1 MDLESPPS
9 GRVLSV
15 VRPDDPN
22 GVVDALRAGSAFET
36 FAISSVAELVDEL
49 DDDGRID
56 CVVCEYDVPDGTGVD
71 VLERVLERRPAVP
84 VVLFVEAADGR
95 VPVGAVTDGFASRVV
110 ADGSDAATEALC
122 DAVGTAVADRQRS
135 VTLGRLPP
143 PGWSDDHWKAS
154 VFDQL
159 FENFPLHVF
168 VKDREGR
175 ITHVTDGPVEERLHS
190 SGDAFRGRRDVDGVV
205 PFGEALD
212 SYIDDLRV
220 IDTGEAVVD
229 EEEFFPSSGRWF
241 LTTKIPLRDGG
252 GDVVGLL
259 GITREITE
267 RKGRER
273 QLTALTHLVRHTL
286 RNEVN
291 VVHGWAE
298 RLHSSVDGANRSAAA
313 RILRAAER
321 LQSMIDRQQEIA
333 DVVTDPPAPTTVDA
347 AAVAQ
352 QVLTAAAE
360 RHPSARLESAL
371 PERAPVSAVDSLER
385 ALGELVQN
393 AVIHNSRDAP
403 LVELNVEPDGETVHI
418 RVADDGPPIPEMEV
432 ATLTGERVIDPLTHG
447 TGLGL
452 WIVNWVVRRSNG
464 TLSFTRNGSRGNV
477 VTVTLPRGG
486 GGS

>member
-1 MDLESPPS
+1 MNPGSPPS

-22 GVVDALRAGSAFET
+22 GVVGALGAESAFET
-36 FAISSVAELVDEL
+36 FAATSVAELVDEL
-49 DDDGRID
+49 DGDGRVD

-84 VVLFVEAADGR
+84 VVLFVEATDGR
-95 VPVGAVTDGFASRVV
+95 VPVGAVTDGFAARVV
-110 ADGSDAATEALC
+110 ADGSDAATETLC
-122 DAVGTAVADRQRS
+122 DAVNTAVADRHCS
-135 VTLGRLPP
+135 VALGRLPS
-143 PGWSDDHWKAS
+143 SDDRSDRDRSDGDWKAS

-205 PFGEALD
+205 PFDEALD
-212 SYIDDLRV
+212 SYLDDLQV
-220 IDTGEAVVD
+220 LDTGEAVVD

-241 LTTKIPLRDGG
+241 LSTKIPLRGED

-298 RLHSSVDGANRSAAA
+298 RLHSSVERPNRSAAA
-313 RILRAAER
+313 RILRAAKR
-321 LQSMIDRQQEIA
+321 LQSMIDRHQEIA

-352 QVLTAAAE
+352 QVLTETAE
-360 RHPSARLESAL
+360 RHPSARIESTL
-371 PERAPVSAVDSLER
+371 PDRAPVSAVDGLER
-385 ALGELVQN
+385 TLGELVQN
-393 AVIHNSRDAP
+393 AVVHNSRDAP
-403 LVELNVEPDGETVHI
+403 LVELDVEPDDETVHI

-447 TGLGL
+447 TAPGET
-452 WIVNWVVRRSNG
+452 S
-464 TLSFTRNGSRGNV
+464 
-477 VTVTLPRGG
+477 
-486 GGS
+486 